1 MSKVIVMGATSGI
14 GREIAMMYLQHGYT
28 VGVAGRRYELLD
40 SIKESFPSQVYKRV
54 IDVTSSNAQE
64 ELQMLSL
71 PDFDTNKFIRD
82 YVYRVTAGAVDLD
95 VEDDTPAIAATD
107 DDDTPIGQA

>member
-54 IDVTSSNAQE
+54 IDEVREYIEKLDKKITPGNPIQLFKYE
-64 ELQMLSL
+64 V
-71 PDFDTNKFIRD
+71 N
-82 YVYRVTAGAVDLD
+82 DLLEILD
-95 VEDDTPAIAATD
+95 KAKGE
-107 DDDTPIGQA
+107 